1 MATTLN
7 SVTLADPFDV
17 QINRIL
23 RGSGSRAA
31 NGTFQ
36 IDYYSTTL
44 IREVS
49 VKWRLLTS
57 TERNTI
63 ITQIQ
68 DAIANAR
75 TLVLPDSDSLSVHF
89 DPNGQFNE
97 VKVKTGVGI
106 RYNLDVRFVEAT

>member
-7 SVTLADPFDV
+7 SVTLVDPFDV
-17 QINRIL
+17 QITRIL
-23 RGSGSRAA
+23 RGSGTRSA

-36 IDYYSTTL
+36 VDYYSTTL
-44 IREVS
+44 IREIS

-63 ITQIQ
+63 ITQVQ
-68 DAIANAR
+68 NAISAAR
-75 TLVLPDSDSLSVHF
+75 TLVLPDSDSISVYF

-97 VKVKTGVGI
+97 TKVRTGSGI